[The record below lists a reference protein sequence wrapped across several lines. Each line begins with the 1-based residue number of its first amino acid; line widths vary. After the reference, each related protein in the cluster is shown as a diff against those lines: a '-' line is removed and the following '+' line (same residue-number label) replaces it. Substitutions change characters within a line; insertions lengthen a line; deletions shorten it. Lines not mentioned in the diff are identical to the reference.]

1 MQRMMNYYKS
11 SLESKAAD
19 IVSQTIT
26 KGDFSIYENDSL
38 NQSMVQSQNLTGIST
53 EKPAQ

>member
-1 MQRMMNYYKS
+1 MMNYYKS

-53 EKPAQ
+53 EKPA